1 MFGKFLLSLTC
12 NQERCFG
19 ERSSDDQK
27 KRQKQKK
34 YQQEEEKG
42 FRNDEETVIY
52 AEEMCDCCMHFWVLQ
67 VLFFLFVLTTLTLKE
82 SI

>member
-1 MFGKFLLSLTC
+1 ME
-12 NQERCFG
+12 N
-19 ERSSDDQK
+19 SSFPWRVTKKDVLEKEAVMTKK